1 MSLTRWFS
9 LFLKFSRLKL
19 HSSMLCVKPKV
30 PSSHCA
36 KDNKLNLFLL
46 LMDSKLFIG
55 YEVDLNAQ
63 IALIDGN
70 PFNY

>member
-1 MSLTRWFS
+1 MSLNRWFS
-9 LFLKFSRLKL
+9 LFIKFSRLKL
-19 HSSMLCVKPKV
+19 HSSMLSVKPKV
-30 PSSHCA
+30 PSSHCTRE
-36 KDNKLNLFLL
+36 NKLNMFFL

-63 IALIDGN
+63 IAQTDGN